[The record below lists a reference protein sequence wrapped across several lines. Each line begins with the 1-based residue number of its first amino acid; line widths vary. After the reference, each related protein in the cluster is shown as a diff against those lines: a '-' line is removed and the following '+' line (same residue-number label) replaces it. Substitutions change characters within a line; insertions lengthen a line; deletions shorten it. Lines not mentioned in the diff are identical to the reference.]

1 MSAGTKQSD
10 VKVRGGTFDLG
21 LHKSLSPP
29 EIFPLKLTQFYICN
43 SIRGVWLA
51 GPGAEGSVVLNTL
64 HYHPRPWVYIL
75 PKAVGG
81 GVGKIRVFKGFLGRI
96 RNFDNMLYLCV
107 LCCGHVG
114 PGKNKDFLVEY
125 TPMGQRSIINMS

>member
-1 MSAGTKQSD
+1 M
-10 VKVRGGTFDLG
+10 
-21 LHKSLSPP
+21 
-29 EIFPLKLTQFYICN
+29 
-43 SIRGVWLA
+43 
-51 GPGAEGSVVLNTL
+51 
-64 HYHPRPWVYIL
+64 YIL

-81 GVGKIRVFKGFLGRI
+81 GGGKIRVFKGFLGRI

-125 TPMGQRSIINMS
+125 TPMRIIPELSNISEDLRPDGSALALRSERGGGGGW

>member
-1 MSAGTKQSD
+1 MGVYSTKSG
-10 VKVRGGTFDLG
+10 R
-21 LHKSLSPP
+21 
-29 EIFPLKLTQFYICN
+29 
-43 SIRGVWLA
+43 
-51 GPGAEGSVVLNTL
+51 
-64 HYHPRPWVYIL
+64 
-75 PKAVGG
+75 G

-125 TPMGQRSIINMS
+125 TPMTE